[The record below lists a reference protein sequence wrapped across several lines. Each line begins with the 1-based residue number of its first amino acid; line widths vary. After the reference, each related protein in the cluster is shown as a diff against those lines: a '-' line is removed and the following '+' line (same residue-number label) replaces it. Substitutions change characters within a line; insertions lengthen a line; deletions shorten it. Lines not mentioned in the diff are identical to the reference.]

1 MLSLILLFTS
11 QLVISFFPKKS
22 VKWFCKG
29 CELIYKFVV
38 ELVDEAEEATEVL
51 FFLRGQGF
59 VDGLALKGMEAS
71 FIHLE
76 TRTFNRFC
84 QNSNFFNNF
93 TNITYYIYT
102 NILFTH
108 TFILF

>member
-1 MLSLILLFTS
+1 MLGLAGSKFEKNDLELSAVFAESDDFVVTSPSL
-11 QLVISFFPKKS
+11 ISFFSKKS
-22 VKWFCKG
+22 VKRFCKR

-38 ELVDEAEEATEVL
+38 ELVNEAEEASEVL

-59 VDGLALKGMEAS
+59 VDGLALKGMEAG

-84 QNSNFFNNF
+84 QNSIF
-93 TNITYYIYT
+93 
-102 NILFTH
+102 
-108 TFILF
+108 